1 MQKLPDFEIARK
13 AWINEQLGFFAHM
26 TSINS
31 SSGEK
36 IKISTIEFQ
45 IENLQASVKVSIFSK
60 DRGVSLNLK
69 ITYGNYLHMQLSK
82 PLLIRSYFGFQSRFH
97 IQNKCIQKYVPAKIT
112 AHAAVFIKPRT
123 CIFCQV
129 CEFSEMKRNL
139 GPRTLMKVINLE
151 KKRIIGKSLIGGSW
165 ELVNHYGQPVK
176 SEDFQGQWLLIYFG
190 FTHCPDVCPDEIE
203 KMCKIISIL
212 DKDKEYAIVKPLFVS
227 VDPER
232 DDPAAVKSYV
242 EEFSPKLLGLTGS
255 EEQVNKIC
263 KAFRVYRSQGP
274 RDQDDD
280 YIVDH
285 TIIMYLVNP
294 EGAFVDYY
302 GQSRNAEE
310 IANAIRTKMIIYETQ
325 SKLSGK

>member
-1 MQKLPDFEIARK
+1 MMQKLPDFEIARK
-13 AWINEQLGFFAHM
+13 AWMNEQLGFFAHM
-26 TSINS
+26 TSTNF

-45 IENLQASVKVSIFSK
+45 IESLQASVK
-60 DRGVSLNLK
+60 
-69 ITYGNYLHMQLSK
+69 
-82 PLLIRSYFGFQSRFH
+82 
-97 IQNKCIQKYVPAKIT
+97 VPAKIT
-112 AHAAVFIKPRT
+112 AHAAVFVKPRT
-123 CIFCQV
+123 CILCQV

-139 GPRTLMKVINLE
+139 GPRTLMKGVTHFMDKFYNEYDSWRNTSCLFILFEKRERQVFVIFQIMVINLE

-176 SEDFQGQWLLIYFG
+176 SEDFKGQWLLIYFG

-212 DKDKEYAIVKPLFVS
+212 DKDKEFAIVKPLFVS

-285 TIIMYLVNP
+285 TIIMYLINP
-294 EGAFVDYY
+294 DGAFVDYY

-310 IANAIRTKMIIYETQ
+310 IANAIRAKMIIYESQ
-325 SKLSGK
+325 LKLRGK

>member
-1 MQKLPDFEIARK
+1 MMQKLPDFEIARK
-13 AWINEQLGFFAHM
+13 AWMNEQLGFFAHM

-45 IENLQASVKVSIFSK
+45 IESLQASVK
-60 DRGVSLNLK
+60 LNVK
-69 ITYGNYLHMQLSK
+69 IIYGNLSV
-82 PLLIRSYFGFQSRFH
+82 S
-97 IQNKCIQKYVPAKIT
+97 VPAKIT
-112 AHAAVFIKPRT
+112 AHAAVFVKPRT
-123 CIFCQV
+123 CILCQV

-139 GPRTLMKVINLE
+139 GPRTLMKGVMINLE

-176 SEDFQGQWLLIYFG
+176 SEDFKGQWLLIYFG

-212 DKDKEYAIVKPLFVS
+212 DKDKEFAIVKPLFVS

-232 DDPAAVKSYV
+232 DDPAAFALISLLHLRHTV
-242 EEFSPKLLGLTGS
+242 EFSPKLLGLTGS

-285 TIIMYLVNP
+285 TIIMYLINP
-294 EGAFVDYY
+294 DGGFVDYY

-310 IANAIRTKMIIYETQ
+310 IANAIRTKIIIYESQ
-325 SKLSGK
+325 LKLRGK

>member
-1 MQKLPDFEIARK
+1 MMQKLPDFEIARK
-13 AWINEQLGFFAHM
+13 AWMNEQLGFFVHM
-26 TSINS
+26 TSTNS

-45 IENLQASVKVSIFSK
+45 IESLQASVK
-60 DRGVSLNLK
+60 LNVK
-69 ITYGNYLHMQLSK
+69 ITYGNLSV
-82 PLLIRSYFGFQSRFH
+82 S
-97 IQNKCIQKYVPAKIT
+97 VPAKIT
-112 AHAAVFIKPRT
+112 AHAAVFVKPRT
-123 CIFCQV
+123 CILCQV

-139 GPRTLMKVINLE
+139 GPRTLMKGPISWTNFIMSMTVGGILLVYLFYLKKEKDKLINLE

-176 SEDFQGQWLLIYFG
+176 SEDFKGQWLLIYFG

-212 DKDKEYAIVKPLFVS
+212 DKDKEFAIVKPLFVS

-285 TIIMYLVNP
+285 TIIMYLINP
-294 EGAFVDYY
+294 DGAFVDYY

-310 IANAIRTKMIIYETQ
+310 IANAIRAKIIIYESQ
-325 SKLSGK
+325 LKLRGK